1 MIRNSADLL
10 LEGDRSREPSGE
22 LGEDFSGSGKCKGPG
37 VARRWPWGGF
47 AVLGMARSPPGMSG
61 MRGGEGVGD
70 EPELRSYRALWT
82 VVMTFILL

>member
-37 VARRWPWGGF
+37 VAWRWPWGGPEV
-47 AVLGMARSPPGMSG
+47 ALGRVCCVRDGKESTGDEWKER
-61 MRGGEGVGD
+61 RGGC
-70 EPELRSYRALWT
+70 RR
-82 VVMTFILL
+82 